1 MPSARN
7 IKLQDQI
14 TGKLSRSKVAIATDF
29 AGIPAATLTDLRRHL
44 RANKMEYKVVK
55 NTLLMRSAD
64 QVGKPEVKQLLSG
77 PTAIAFG
84 YDDPIAAIKVITD
97 YLRTSRS
104 PINVRGAA
112 MEGRVFRADQLA
124 MLVQL
129 PSRQVLGGQLVGQL
143 ASPISRL
150 VNVLNNPLAGLA
162 IVLQQRVKQ
171 MEAAPASQPS
181 E

>member
-7 IKLQDQI
+7 IKLQDEI

-29 AGIPAATLTDLRRHL
+29 AGIPTATITELRRHL

-55 NTLLMRSAD
+55 NTLLQRSAD
-64 QVGKPEVKQLLSG
+64 QVGKPEVRQLLVG

-97 YLRTSRS
+97 YVRLNRS

-112 MEGRVFRADQLA
+112 LEGRVFKADQLSA
-124 MLVQL
+124 LVLL
-129 PSRQVLGGQLVGQL
+129 PPRQVLAAQLLGQL
-143 ASPISRL
+143 ASPMSRL
-150 VNVLNNPLAGLA
+150 VNVLNNPIVGLA

-171 MEAAPASQPS
+171 MEGALAP
-181 E
+181 